1 MLHNCIVCNYAT
13 LAVIGGDSMD
23 AYSALR
29 EAASRADVPLR
40 QIGRAMDKP
49 DNYVNSAMSR
59 GSVPRCDTMAK
70 MAEVCGHELAL
81 VPSDDMPESAL
92 RIDG

>member
-1 MLHNCIVCNYAT
+1 
-13 LAVIGGDSMD
+13 MD
-23 AYSALR
+23 AYEALK
-29 EAASRADVPLR
+29 EAGARSGMPMYKV
-40 QIGRAMDKP
+40 GRALGKTDS
-49 DNYVNSAMSR
+49 YVSNGIAR
-59 GSVPRCDTMAK
+59 GSSPRCDTMAK